1 MEPDGSLAG
10 SPTGATQIDGA
21 QLALRMVQA
30 AESAANAAQAV
41 SSAVAA
47 QSSSSSSGGLFSG
60 DSSQLYK
67 LLAKPQTFD
76 PSSREH
82 EISLWR
88 EWSWSFEQ
96 YLASLDSHYPDEL
109 KVIRSNLGT
118 EIDQSVQDDKER
130 QRGTFLYGLLSGVL
144 KQRPLMLL
152 KQVQNS
158 NGFEAYRQL
167 IAANEPQNK
176 NRSMSLLSTIM
187 SWPQFHNKSSL
198 LSQIMRLDGAF
209 MEYERLGSK
218 LNDELKAAI
227 LLRSV
232 TGQLKTWLQLQVS
245 ETTTYNNVREH
256 ILAYER
262 STAKWTEQMVLGN
275 DLSLN
280 NSHDTS
286 GPMEVDR
293 VFDSKGKQ
301 KGKKGKGKDQQ
312 KGKTKGKYDSGKGKG
327 SGFKGSPNWF
337 TGKGQSQWSGHN
349 AGKGSGGPSNFWD
362 GKSKGKGGK
371 SKDKGK
377 GRFDG
382 TCHKCGKY
390 GHKAETCR
398 VRNVT
403 ESGASGSNDTVKQ
416 HTETLAPSQSTQN
429 NMQQKVN
436 RVVSFPIPIPSSSMV
451 FSNELQPETFF
462 DVSDDTFESSDVF
475 MIVQMSDSLSS
486 RRHDESSPCA
496 TWSGNAMSSGVA
508 WGGTSSNSIGID
520 EYFPLKSDVCGG
532 FSCASSYILHPLF
545 NYDDNEHYKDLVS
558 DSYRFDLYDVT
569 DVESTCRIFND
580 SVRYRPG
587 LKPQLHVRAVTSQ
600 VHDIVLDSGS
610 DATVLPVSLMD
621 AGVPSRDRSSEL
633 RDAGQ
638 YNTC

>member
-1 MEPDGSLAG
+1 MEPDGSPAG

-96 YLASLDSHYPDEL
+96 YRASLDSHYPDEL

-176 NRSMSLLSTIM
+176 NRPMSLLSTIM

-198 LSQIMRLDGAF
+198 LSQIMRLDGAC

-275 DLSLN
+275 DLSLS

-293 VFDSKGKQ
+293 VF
-301 KGKKGKGKDQQ
+301 
-312 KGKTKGKYDSGKGKG
+312 
-327 SGFKGSPNWF
+327 
-337 TGKGQSQWSGHN
+337 
-349 AGKGSGGPSNFWD
+349 
-362 GKSKGKGGK
+362 
-371 SKDKGK
+371 
-377 GRFDG
+377 
-382 TCHKCGKY
+382 
-390 GHKAETCR
+390 
-398 VRNVT
+398 
-403 ESGASGSNDTVKQ
+403 
-416 HTETLAPSQSTQN
+416 
-429 NMQQKVN
+429 
-436 RVVSFPIPIPSSSMV
+436 
-451 FSNELQPETFF
+451 
-462 DVSDDTFESSDVF
+462 
-475 MIVQMSDSLSS
+475 
-486 RRHDESSPCA
+486 
-496 TWSGNAMSSGVA
+496 
-508 WGGTSSNSIGID
+508 
-520 EYFPLKSDVCGG
+520 
-532 FSCASSYILHPLF
+532 
-545 NYDDNEHYKDLVS
+545 
-558 DSYRFDLYDVT
+558 
-569 DVESTCRIFND
+569 
-580 SVRYRPG
+580 
-587 LKPQLHVRAVTSQ
+587 
-600 VHDIVLDSGS
+600 
-610 DATVLPVSLMD
+610 
-621 AGVPSRDRSSEL
+621 
-633 RDAGQ
+633 
-638 YNTC
+638 